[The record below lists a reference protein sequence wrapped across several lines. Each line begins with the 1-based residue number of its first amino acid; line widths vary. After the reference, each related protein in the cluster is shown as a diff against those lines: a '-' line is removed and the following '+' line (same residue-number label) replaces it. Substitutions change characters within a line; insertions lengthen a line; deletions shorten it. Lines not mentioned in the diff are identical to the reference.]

1 DLNQGHWVGGGNL
14 GPCIGQPLFPSCIQL
29 GEMLFVKTALIF
41 AGLLLEYA
49 TVGEL
54 ASLCQIRGS
63 PEFPV
68 LSKEGDVI
76 IGGAFS
82 IHSKISPP
90 SLFFTERPAAYKCT
104 NINLREF
111 RFAQTMIFAIEEI
124 NKNKDLL
131 PNITVGY
138 RIYDNCASTL
148 SSMRAVMALMN
159 GDELTLGNSCSGQ
172 SAVHAIIGE
181 SESSSTI
188 VLSRTAGPF
197 QIPVISHSATCECL
211 SNRKEYPSFFRTIV
225 SDLYQS
231 RALAQL
237 VKRFGWNWVGA
248 VNSDN
253 DYGNNGMAIFLS
265 AAKEEGI
272 CVEYTEKFDRAET
285 EKLVKVIEVIK
296 KSTARVIVGF
306 LSHVEMNNLLELLS
320 LHNIT
325 GRQFI
330 GVEAWI
336 TADSLVTPT
345 SFSVLGGALGFAVQK
360 TNISGLEDFL
370 VRDFWKTTLQCH
382 DTTSEKVLKTCKEN
396 LDFVGLKGHDD
407 DLEKL
412 RYPSNIYKAIYA
424 VAHSIHTI
432 MKCSGGQGCNK
443 AVDIKPWEVVEA
455 LKHVNFTMKNGE
467 NVWFDQ
473 TGAAVNRYE
482 LVNWQLGSDGSFQF
496 KPVGYYDASLPS
508 DQRFYLNTEAIIWP
522 GGGKELPNSVCS
534 ESCRPGT
541 HKVLQRG
548 RPVCCFDCIPCAAG
562 EFSNTTDANDCKK
575 CPKAYWS
582 NQKRDACLPKNIEFL
597 SFNEVMGKILVIFSM
612 FGLLLT
618 LIVAILYL
626 INKDTPLVKANNSEL
641 SFLLLFSLSLCFL
654 CSLTFIGKPTEWSC
668 KLRHTAFGITFVLCI
683 SCILGKTIVVLMAF
697 KATLPGN
704 DMMKWFGPAQQRLTV
719 LFFTFIQVIICILWI
734 MINPPVPYKN
744 MNYYIERIILE
755 CALGSPVG
763 FWAVLGYI
771 AILALLCFVLAFL
784 ARKLPDS
791 FNEAKHITFSML
803 IFCAV
808 WLTFIPAYVSSPG
821 NLTVVVEI
829 FAILASSYGILF
841 CIFAPKCY
849 ILVLKP
855 ELNTR
860 KHLLGKTR

>member
-1 DLNQGHWVGGGNL
+1 MSIIVRDIVIMG
-14 GPCIGQPLFPSCIQL
+14 I
-29 GEMLFVKTALIF
+29 LFVYKA
-41 AGLLLEYA
+41 
-49 TVGEL
+49 VGEPV
-54 ASLCQIRGS
+54 SLCKIQTN

-68 LSKEGDVI
+68 LSKEGDLT
-76 IGGAFS
+76 IGGVFS
-82 IHSKISPP
+82 IHSTITQP
-90 SLFFTERPAAYKCT
+90 SLFFTERPKILQCT
-104 NINLREF
+104 SINIREF
-111 RFAQTMIFAIEEI
+111 RFAQTMIFAIQEI
-124 NKNKDLL
+124 NENQDLL
-131 PNITVGY
+131 PNISIGY

-159 GDELTLGNSCSGQ
+159 GDELTLGKSCSGQ

-188 VLSRTAGPF
+188 VLTRTIGPF

-211 SNRKEYPSFFRTIV
+211 SNRKEYPSFFRTIA

-237 VKRFGWNWVGA
+237 VKHFGWTWVGA
-248 VNSDN
+248 VNSDS

-265 AAKEEGI
+265 AAEEEGV
-272 CVEYTEKFDRAET
+272 CVEYTEKFDRAEPK
-285 EKLVKVIEVIK
+285 KLLKVVEVIK
-296 KSTARVIVGF
+296 KSTARVIVAF
-306 LSHVEMNNLLELLS
+306 LAHVEMNNLLEQLS

-345 SFSVLGGALGFAVQK
+345 SYRVLGGALGFAVQK
-360 TNISGLEDFL
+360 ANISGLEEFL
-370 VRDFWKTTLQCH
+370 VRGFW
-382 DTTSEKVLKTCKEN
+382 EKEFLCTQNNNEARLKTCKAKN
-396 LDFVGLKGHDD
+396 DFMELRDNEDD
-407 DLEKL
+407 VMEL
-412 RYPSNIYKAIYA
+412 RYSTNIYKAIYA
-424 VAHSIHTI
+424 LAYSLHSILN
-432 MKCSGGQGCNK
+432 CSIGQACK
-443 AVDIKPWEVVEA
+443 KKVEVKPWEVVEA
-455 LKHVNFTMKNGE
+455 LKNVNFTIKNGDK
-467 NVWFDQ
+467 VWFDN
-473 TGAAVNRYE
+473 TGAAVARYE
-482 LVNWQLGSDGSFQF
+482 IVNWQYGGNETVQF

-508 DQRFYLNTEAIIWP
+508 GKRFVLDRDAIMWP
-522 GGGKELPNSVCS
+522 QGTKELPVSVCS
-534 ESCRPGT
+534 KSCRPGT
-541 HKVLQRG
+541 HKVLQKG
-548 RPVCCFDCIPCAAG
+548 KPVCCFDCIACAVG
-562 EFSNTTDANDCKK
+562 EFSNSIDSIDCKK
-575 CPKAYWS
+575 CPEAYWS
-582 NQKRDACLPKNIEFL
+582 NQNRDACIPKDVEFL
-597 SFNEVMGKILVIFSM
+597 SFNEVMGKILLIFSV

-618 LIVAILYL
+618 LLVSTLYL
-626 INKDTPLVKANNSEL
+626 SNKNTPLVKANNSEL

-654 CSLTFIGKPTEWSC
+654 CSLTFIGKPTNWSC

-704 DMMKWFGPAQQRLTV
+704 NMMKWFGPAQQRLTV

-744 MNYYIERIILE
+744 MNYYMEKIILE

-821 NLTVVVEI
+821 NLTVAVEI

-841 CIFAPKCY
+841 CIFAPKCL

-855 ELNTR
+855 ELNT
-860 KHLLGKTR
+860 KKNLLGKT

>member
-1 DLNQGHWVGGGNL
+1 
-14 GPCIGQPLFPSCIQL
+14 
-29 GEMLFVKTALIF
+29 
-41 AGLLLEYA
+41 
-49 TVGEL
+49 
-54 ASLCQIRGS
+54 RGS

-68 LSKEGDVI
+68 LSKEGDVM

-82 IHSKISPP
+82 IHSKITQP
-90 SLFFTERPAAYKCT
+90 SFFFTERPTAYKCS
-104 NINLREF
+104 INLREF

-124 NKNKDLL
+124 NNKKDLL
-131 PNITVGY
+131 PNISIGY

-148 SSMRAVMALMN
+148 SSMRAAMALMN
-159 GDELTLGNSCSGQ
+159 GHELTLGSSCSGQ

-188 VLSRTAGPF
+188 VLSRTTGPF

-211 SNRKEYPSFFRTIV
+211 SSRKEHPAFFRTIV

-237 VKRFGWNWVGA
+237 VKHFGWTWVGA

-265 AAKEEGI
+265 AAQEEGV
-272 CVEYTEKFDRAET
+272 CVEYTEKFDRAEP
-285 EKLVKVIEVIK
+285 EKLLKVIEVIK

-306 LSHVEMNNLLELLS
+306 LSHVEMNNLLEQLS

-360 TNISGLEDFL
+360 ANISGLEDFL
-370 VRDFWKTTLQCH
+370 VRGFWETEFLCNGTNRE
-382 DTTSEKVLKTCKEN
+382 SVLRTCKEN
-396 LDFVGLKGHDD
+396 PDLFQLKGHDD

-412 RYPSNIYKAIYA
+412 RYPTNIYKAIYA
-424 VAHSIHTI
+424 VAHSLHSIL
-432 MKCSGGQGCNK
+432 KCSDKKGCNK
-443 AVDIKPWEVVEA
+443 ALEIKPWEVVEA
-455 LKHVNFTMKNGE
+455 LKQVNFTIKSGE
-467 NVWFDQ
+467 RVWFDE

-482 LVNWQLGSDGSFQF
+482 LVNWQRGSDGSVLF

-508 DQRFYLNTEAIIWP
+508 DKGFSLNTEAIIWS
-522 GGGKELPNSVCS
+522 GGGKELPVSVCS
-534 ESCRPGT
+534 ESCGPGT
-541 HKVLQRG
+541 HKVLQKG
-548 RPVCCFDCIPCAAG
+548 KHACCFDCVPCPVG
-562 EFSNTTDANDCKK
+562 EFSNTT
-575 CPKAYWS
+575 
-582 NQKRDACLPKNIEFL
+582 L
-597 SFNEVMGKILVIFSM
+597 
-612 FGLLLT
+612 FGVVLT
-618 LIVAILYL
+618 LIVATLFL
-626 INKDTPLVKANNSEL
+626 VNKDTPLVKANNSEL

-654 CSLTFIGKPTEWSC
+654 CSLTFIGQPTEWSC
-668 KLRHTAFGITFVLCI
+668 MLRHTAFGITFVLCI

-697 KATLPGN
+697 KATLPGSN
-704 DMMKWFGPAQQRLTV
+704 VMKWFGPAQQRLTV
-719 LFFTFIQVIICILWI
+719 LFFTFIQVIICILWLT
-734 MINPPVPYKN
+734 INPPFPLKN
-744 MNYYIERIILE
+744 LQYYMEKIILE

-763 FWAVLGYI
+763 FWAVLGYVGF
-771 AILALLCFVLAFL
+771 LALLCFVLAFL
-784 ARKLPDS
+784 ARKLPDT

-808 WLTFIPAYVSSPG
+808 WITFIPAYVSSPG
-821 NLTVVVEI
+821 NLTVAVEI

-841 CIFAPKCY
+841 CIFAPKCF
-849 ILVLKP
+849 ILVVRP
-855 ELNTR
+855 ELNTK
-860 KHLLGKTR
+860 KHLLGKTQH

>member
-1 DLNQGHWVGGGNL
+1 
-14 GPCIGQPLFPSCIQL
+14 
-29 GEMLFVKTALIF
+29 MLFVKTALIF

-285 EKLVKVIEVIK
+285 EKLVKVIEVMK

-443 AVDIKPWEVVEA
+443 AVNIKPWEVVEA

-582 NQKRDACLPKNIEFL
+582 NQRRDACLPKNIEFL

-771 AILALLCFVLAFL
+771 GLLALLCFVIAFL